1 MRSNWTR
8 RPPPG
13 SGRRRGQSDADQ
25 RGLSYQGGH
34 ARGGHRGRF
43 VGGLASDGVRG
54 RGVRRCAGDGHQ
66 PDVGDVPVPRDQRR
80 HASFSCKLD
89 SGKLQRLHIPGQPL
103 ESGRGCARV
112 LGGGGNRCRSA
123 DAEHLQLEGR
133 PDASH
138 DEVTGHPPALT
149 NSTTATFTFTS
160 PDATATFRCSLNAAP
175 AQACTSPVVY
185 SGLADA
191 TRSLLIQAVDPAG
204 NVDPT
209 AQPIVWTVDSTPPDT
224 AIANPGNVVG
234 NDVVVFSFTSTEA
247 GSTFQCAFGNAPF
260 SHVHLPGRGRRARLG
275 RTRVQ
280 GPGDRRGREHRS
292 DASRLSMDER
302 SDAAK
307 AAEGHDLRGPGRKRR
322 PGRAGAGGPA
332 ESGAGRDVHESR
344 GEHSEHA
351 DVHARHPAAR
361 PMVERRDG
369 QVLRRH
375 DRRVPAGLDRDG
387 LPRRGRRACQSSTRT
402 PSEPR

>member
-1 MRSNWTR
+1 MTLTSAAGVTR
-8 RPPPG
+8 VVMLGLVIAVASSVAWPAMASAAVVFDAAPAMDTNQTSATFRFHES
-13 SGRRRGQSDADQ
+13 SGP
-25 RGLSYQGGH
+25 
-34 ARGGHRGRF
+34 
-43 VGGLASDGVRG
+43 
-54 RGVRRCAGDGHQ
+54 AG
-66 PDVGDVPVPRDQRR
+66 
-80 HASFSCKLD
+80 FECKLD
-89 SGKLQRLHIPGQPL
+89 SASFSACASPVNLSNLSEGAHAFSVEVATGAGQPTP
-103 ESGRGCARV
+103 STYNWRV
-112 LGGGGNRCRSA
+112 DLTPPTT
-123 DAEHLQLEGR
+123 Q
-133 PDASH
+133 
-138 DEVTGHPPALT
+138 VTGHPPALT

-260 SHVHLPGRGRRARLG
+260 SDVHLPGRGRRARLG

-280 GPGDRRGREHRS
+280 GPGDRRGRERRS

-332 ESGAGRDVHESR
+332 ESRAGRDVHQSR
-344 GEHSEHA
+344 GKPAEHA
-351 DVHARHPAAR
+351 DVHALHPAEG
-361 PMVERRDG
+361 PVVERLNG

-375 DRRVPAGLDRDG
+375 DR
-387 LPRRGRRACQSSTRT
+387 
-402 PSEPR
+402 